1 MANEIEIYIRAGYP
15 AIILK
20 TAEEDRA
27 LKLCYDTAKL
37 LGKKFAFWSLTSGV
51 QEKLKNYEDMSRSE
65 LNREI
70 RDETTQKKVTITQAD
85 EVMLEAIKR
94 GSSDGMVYAMLD
106 IHPFIKS
113 PNVWR
118 KAKDLFKI
126 AKVTGITYVFISTEF
141 EVPTELKREVIIT
154 SLPLPTRADLSKT
167 FSKLVEALKKSDP
180 QNARALEN
188 ISQQDVELYVEA
200 ALGLT
205 ISEAENAYATSYAKY
220 GRFDV
225 MQINRVKEQTIC
237 SEGIL
242 ECKSSNETLES
253 IGGLQ
258 NFTDWARKR
267 FLAFSPEAKAYGI
280 PAPKGTLLI
289 GVPGSGKSLSAKA
302 LANLWQK
309 PLLKLD
315 IGKLFGSLVGET
327 EGNTRKALAMA
338 EAMAPCILWI
348 DEIEKGLAGLQ
359 SSGKTDSGVTSRAL
373 GTILTWLQEKEAP
386 VFVIATA
393 NDVSQLPPEFLRK
406 GRFDEIFFVDIPSEA
421 ERREIFAIQLK
432 KYKRNPSDFDVNTLS
447 QESGKFTGAEIEQA
461 VINALYN
468 TWGSDNKVLTTDA
481 ILEAIHDI
489 SPMAESGSMSE
500 QINATRL
507 WAEEAHIQKANK
519 TESDAP
525 VAGDARRMIIPVEEE
540 KGEA

>member
-37 LGKKFAFWSLTSGV
+37 LGKKFAFWSLTSSV

-65 LNREI
+65 LNLEI
-70 RDETTQKKVTITQAD
+70 KNETTQKKATITQAD

-141 EVPTELKREVIIT
+141 EVPPELKREVIIT
-154 SLPLPTRADLSKT
+154 SLPLPTRADLSKS
-167 FSKLVEALKKSDP
+167 FIKMANALGVTPPADTEP
-180 QNARALEN
+180 
-188 ISQQDVELYVEA
+188 YVEA

-253 IGGLQ
+253 IGGLH
-258 NFTDWARKR
+258 NFTDWASKR

-280 PAPKGTLLI
+280 PAPRGTLLI

-359 SSGKTDSGVTSRAL
+359 SSGKTDSGVTSRAF

-393 NDVSQLPPEFLRK
+393 NNVSQLPPEFLRK
-406 GRFDEIFFVDIPSEA
+406 GRFDEIFFVGIPSEA

-432 KYKRNPSDFDVNTLS
+432 KYKRNPSDFDVNTLA
-447 QESGKFTGAEIEQA
+447 QESDKFTGAEIEQA

-468 TWGSDNKVLTTDA
+468 TWGSDNKVLTTEA
-481 ILEAIHDI
+481 IIEAIHDI

-500 QINATRL
+500 QINATRH

-519 TESDAP
+519 TEADAH
-525 VAGDARRMIIPVEEE
+525 VLGDARRRIIPVEEE